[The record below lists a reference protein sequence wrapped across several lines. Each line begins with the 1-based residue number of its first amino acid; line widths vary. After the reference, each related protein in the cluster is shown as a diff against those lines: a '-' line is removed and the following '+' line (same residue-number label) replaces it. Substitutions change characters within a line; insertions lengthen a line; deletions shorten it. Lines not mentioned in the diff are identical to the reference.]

1 MPSDLSGSIIKQTH
15 YFKVRVYYEDTDFT
29 GIVYHANY
37 LKYFERARSE
47 LIYSIGYS
55 NKKLLDKY
63 NVLIAVKTCNVDFKK
78 PAKFEDKITV
88 FTKVK
93 SNTLTTIT
101 MSQVIKRKSDIL
113 CDAEIKLVSLNK
125 LGKPVKLPKVFI
137 NKLN

>member
-1 MPSDLSGSIIKQTH
+1 MKV
-15 YFKVRVYYEDTDFT
+15 FKYNLKVYYEDTDF
-29 GIVYHANY
+29 GRIVYHANY

-47 LIYSIGYS
+47 LIYSLGYS
-55 NKKLLDKY
+55 NKKLLDKF
-63 NVLIAVKTCNVDFKK
+63 NILIAVKTCNVDFKK

-88 FTKVK
+88 FTKIK

-125 LGKPVKLPKVFI
+125 FGKPVKLPKVFI

>member
-1 MPSDLSGSIIKQTH
+1 M
-15 YFKVRVYYEDTDFT
+15 KVFNYNLKVYYEDTDFG

-55 NKKLLDKY
+55 NKNLLDKF

-88 FTKVK
+88 FTKIK

-113 CDAEIKLVSLNK
+113 CVAEIKLVSLNK
-125 LGKPVKLPKVFI
+125 LGKPVKLPKALI